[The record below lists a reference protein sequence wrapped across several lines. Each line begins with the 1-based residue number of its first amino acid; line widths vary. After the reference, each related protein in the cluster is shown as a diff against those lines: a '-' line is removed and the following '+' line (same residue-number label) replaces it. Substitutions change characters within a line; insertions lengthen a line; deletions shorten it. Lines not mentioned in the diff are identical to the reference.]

1 VTVELLVSDFDGTLA
16 THRGGWSLL
25 WTLFG
30 TADRGEDHTAA
41 FDRGEITYAEWCER
55 VVEDWQA
62 RCVTNADV
70 CRVRDAVKPTHG
82 VDALFTTA
90 AEHDVP
96 VGVLSSGLAALIDRF
111 EAFEHRPAFT
121 IANELCFDATGKLV
135 GVTAQV
141 GPNDKGDL
149 LRACCAERDIDIANV
164 AYVGDSYSDTEAF
177 AAAGT
182 AILFDPAP
190 ETERATFDHADQVIE
205 ERDLGLVAEAVFDR

>member
-1 VTVELLVSDFDGTLA
+1 MTVELLVSDFDGTLA

-30 TADRGEDHTAA
+30 TADRGKDHTAA

-55 VVEDWQA
+55 VVGDWQA
-62 RCVTNADV
+62 RGVTHDDV
-70 CRVRDAVKPTHG
+70 RRARDAVKPTRG
-82 VDALFTTA
+82 VDVLLAAA
-90 AEHDVP
+90 AERDIP
-96 VGVLSSGLAALIDRF
+96 IGVLSSGLADLIARF
-111 EAFEHRPAFT
+111 DGFDHRPAFT
-121 IANELCFDATGKLV
+121 IANELCFDGGGELA

-149 LRACCAERDIDIANV
+149 LRACCAERGVDTADV

-182 AILFDPAP
+182 AILFDPSP
-190 ETERATFDHADQVIE
+190 EIESAAFEHTDRVVE
-205 ERDLGLVAEAVFDR
+205 ERDLALVAEVVFDR